1 MLFMSGILL
10 MLKQS
15 NILVKLY
22 SFSSVVCQIVFLLR
36 SIHWV

>member
-22 SFSSVVCQIVFLLR
+22 SFLR
-36 SIHWV
+36 LCVK